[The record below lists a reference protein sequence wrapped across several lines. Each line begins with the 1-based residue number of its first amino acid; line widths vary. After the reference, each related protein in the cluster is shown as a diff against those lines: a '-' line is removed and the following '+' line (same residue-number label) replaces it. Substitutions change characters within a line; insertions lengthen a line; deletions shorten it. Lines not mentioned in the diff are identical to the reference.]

1 MGIFRRQRRKPT
13 PQDLYRAYC
22 DGLPGAPPDLAVGD
36 RLLQSG
42 TVLPGSGP
50 ATTPI
55 AGLHK
60 QRPRVLLYKAL
71 RELDGPTAK
80 GPGAL
85 ADESQD
91 TGDCASMGGRNCVDG
106 SRANEI
112 VYGGEPD
119 QWIARSATEYI
130 YAGRGHSGAGMSP
143 QRVTSILSEG
153 QLLRLDYREQGGP
166 DLRVYNAQIGMSQG
180 RSGIP
185 GPWRQIAQKQLAAKK
200 FIAAGSVEEALDC
213 MAAGFCGHA
222 GSQFGSSPSV
232 GPDGLNRKTTSWN
245 HSMGHFGYD
254 ITGEIWREQVVFIPN
269 SWGAW
274 NKPNPVWMA
283 HQDVLGPW
291 IPGMLVVPMEDF
303 ARHIIAARS
312 AYYLGII
319 EGDAIKP
326 LPLKS
331 SGISQ
336 WNTAA

>member
-1 MGIFRRQRRKPT
+1 MGLFRARRKPT
-13 PQDLYRAYC
+13 PQDLYWAYC
-22 DGLPGAPPDLAVGD
+22 DGLPGAPPDLVVGN
-36 RLLQSG
+36 RMLESG

-50 ATTPI
+50 AAAPI
-55 AGLHK
+55 KDLHR

-71 RELDGPTAK
+71 RQLDGPNGK
-80 GPGAL
+80 SPGAL

-91 TGDCASMGGRNCVDG
+91 TGDCTSHGARNCVDG

-112 VYGGEPD
+112 VVAGEPD
-119 QWIARSATEYI
+119 QWLSRGATEYI

-143 QRVTSILSEG
+143 QRATLILAEG

-166 DLRVYNAQIGMSQG
+166 DLRAYNARIGMNQG
-180 RSGIP
+180 RGGIP
-185 GPWRQIAQKQLAAKK
+185 APWRQVAQKQLAAKQW
-200 FIAAGSVEEALDC
+200 IAAQSVEEALDC

-222 GSQFGSSPSV
+222 GSQFGSSPRL

-245 HSMGHFGYD
+245 HDMSHFGYD
-254 ITGEIWREQVVFIPN
+254 LTGEVWREQVVFVPN

-274 NKPNPVWMA
+274 NQPNPVWVA
-283 HQDVLGPW
+283 NQDVLGPW
-291 IPGMLVVPMEDF
+291 IPGMLVVPLGDF

-326 LPLKS
+326 LPLKT

-336 WNTAA
+336 WSTAA